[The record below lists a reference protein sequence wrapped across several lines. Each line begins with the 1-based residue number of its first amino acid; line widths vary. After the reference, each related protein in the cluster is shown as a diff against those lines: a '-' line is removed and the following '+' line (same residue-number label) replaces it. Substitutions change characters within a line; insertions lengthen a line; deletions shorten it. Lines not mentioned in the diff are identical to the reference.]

1 MYIHAYIFTYT
12 CIHTYIYDISLHIF
26 GGRRGKKR
34 GGKHIHTL
42 THTYIHMIH
51 REAGSRK
58 PSKKKGGEGKHIEK
72 ISKVRALIYIQT
84 HCLLQREYFSGFV
97 HGVQYVVNLIG
108 RERKSGVD

>member
-58 PSKKKGGEGKHIEK
+58 PSKKKGGEGKHIAK
-72 ISKVRALIYIQT
+72 NLKSPSFNKHIVYY
-84 HCLLQREYFSGFV
+84 RESTFQDLCMEYSM
-97 HGVQYVVNLIG
+97 
-108 RERKSGVD
+108 